1 MNTVEGDLDKLVA
14 AVTGGRMGTAL
25 KILAD
30 IARWTWRGCSIV
42 LFLCAAPFLL
52 LGLPQGIKNLLSSS
66 DWSIG
71 DVMMFVGIG
80 IYLAGL
86 AVAWRRE
93 GLGALVIGLA
103 LGIPTLIGLIQG
115 QHDDE
120 LIGYVVWALT
130 LLVTLSWALNAL
142 ADANARPCSR
152 RAAILLAPLLIIG
165 IGFCIYCMPGSKF
178 NP

>member
-1 MNTVEGDLDKLVA
+1 MNTTANLDKIILAINNGWSGKALKVA
-14 AVTGGRMGTAL
+14 ARS
-25 KILAD
+25 
-30 IARWTWRGCSIV
+30 ARWIWRGCSIV

-80 IYLAGL
+80 VLLAGL
-86 AVAWRRE
+86 VLAWRWE
-93 GLGALVIGLA
+93 GWGALLNCFV
-103 LGIPTLIGLIQG
+103 LGISTLIGLIQG

-120 LIGYVVWALT
+120 LIGHVVWALN
-130 LLVTLSWALNAL
+130 LLVMLSWALNTL
-142 ADANARPCSR
+142 ADANAKPCSR

-165 IGFCIYCMPGSKF
+165 IGFCIYCMPGSTF

>member
-1 MNTVEGDLDKLVA
+1 MNTTANLDKLILAINNGWSGKALKVA
-14 AVTGGRMGTAL
+14 A
-25 KILAD
+25 KS
-30 IARWTWRGCSIV
+30 ARWIWRGCSIV

-66 DWSIG
+66 DWSIA
-71 DVMMFVGIG
+71 DVMMFVFIG
-80 IYLAGL
+80 IFLAGL
-86 AVAWRRE
+86 VVAWRRE

>member
-1 MNTVEGDLDKLVA
+1 MAINNGWSGKALKVA
-14 AVTGGRMGTAL
+14 A
-25 KILAD
+25 KS
-30 IARWTWRGCSIV
+30 ARWIWRGCSIV
-42 LFLCAAPFLL
+42 IFLFAAPFLL

-66 DWSIG
+66 DWTIG
-71 DVMMFVGIG
+71 DVLMFVFIG
-80 IYLAGL
+80 IFLAGL

-93 GLGALVIGLA
+93 GLGALVIGPA

-120 LIGYVVWALT
+120 LGGYVAWALT
-130 LLVTLSWALNAL
+130 LLVMLSWALNAL
-142 ADANARPCSR
+142 ADASARPRSR
-152 RAAILLAPLLIIG
+152 RVAILLAPLLIVG